1 MGNTG
6 GEHTN
11 SGGKPSKEANFGRDQ
26 EALLPK
32 KNYFPATKRTLR
44 EAPRFFGATMGFP
57 RKKKQVLP

>member
-6 GEHTN
+6 GELTN

-32 KNYFPATKRTLR
+32 KKLFPGHQTHT
-44 EAPRFFGATMGFP
+44 
-57 RKKKQVLP
+57 